1 MNMDADPGTQESRA
15 DSPSGH
21 ACVEAS
27 VFPVC
32 ATTRQ
37 TALALVV
44 ALAAV
49 TLVDTHLPDA
59 LSGQP
64 VADYAQIR
72 RDRGFGGVP
81 VEEAAEA
88 IDRRLPAQ
96 EPISIAPSISD
107 NPLFLQRFSEGLYP
121 RRITGK
127 AAHQVTL
134 AAAPAGVALAGSA
147 KLLGPPAEPKLVP
160 REHQSF
166 SRSPVRAL
174 VLFVSLLGVGLVV
187 LAGIRK
193 LAGVGGYVA
202 ALTPGWLFP
211 TAILV
216 GALTVGL
223 LWSLATW
230 THVSLPAAAIASAGL
245 AGSLGVAVAAMV
257 RLVRQGTFKTRTR
270 DLARAA
276 LCVLRQ
282 PEVVLGLGFLVF
294 AIYLIDRSPI
304 FEWDARSIWFF
315 HAKQLF
321 FSGRMLPQDAKDY
334 SWAHPG
340 YPLLY
345 PAVLSFFSS
354 FGPWDERRAAVAISV
369 LFAALSSL
377 VFMLARRTL
386 GRWPGAVFAFVPGLY
401 LFDVIV
407 TGYAD
412 SYVTLSLLIAALGFC
427 NDDTEGFGW
436 LGAFSAAMIK
446 REGFVLAFVL
456 CAAHTVISDPSRR
469 RRWSHRDQ
477 APGCRRCIRHGQAP
491 HAGAR
496 VLEPTRHHL
505 GRRPRPNLGTN
516 ARQDRTCW
524 SLVELGLRTKLATQ
538 SRRCRGL
545 AHRHGRARLHL
556 QCLYDHPRRPELA
569 PGYRP
574 GASDLA
580 RLVPAG
586 VGRGSAG
593 FSQEPVNHRP
603 AQFSGGSR
611 ELDPDPALR
620 RGIRE

>member
-1 MNMDADPGTQESRA
+1 MDADPGTQESQA
-15 DSPSGH
+15 DSLSGH

-27 VFPVC
+27 VSPVC

-64 VADYAQIR
+64 LADYAQIR

-160 REHQSF
+160 RGHQSF

-174 VLFVSLLGVGLVV
+174 VLFFSLLGVGLVV

-202 ALTPGWLFP
+202 ALTPAWLFP

-257 RLVRQGTFKTRTR
+257 RRVRQGTFKARTR

-354 FGPWDERRAAVAISV
+354 FGAWDERRAAVAMSV
-369 LFAALSSL
+369 LFATLSSL

-386 GRWPGAVFAFVPGLY
+386 GRWPGAAFAFIPGLY
-401 LFDVIV
+401 LFGVVV

-412 SYVTLSLLIAALGFC
+412 SYVTLCLLIAALGFC

-456 CAAHTVISDPSRR
+456 CAGHTVLSDPSRR
-469 RRWSHRDQ
+469 RRWS
-477 APGCRRCIRHGQAP
+477 RRALIF
-491 HAGAR
+491 AGFVPPA
-496 VLEPTRHHL
+496 LHSLWIKHL
-505 GRRPRPNLGTN
+505 GVVDEYATAKLPTQAHEFWSRLVTIWDAVRAQTWARTPAKIGLVGLLLSLVFVRNWRRSRGGSVTSLTGMAALAFTYSVFMITPADLSWHLGT
-516 ARQDRTCW
+516 ALERVISHDW
-524 SLVELGLRTKLATQ
+524 FLLALGGVLLA
-538 SRRCRGL
+538 S
-545 AHRHGRARLHL
+545 
-556 QCLYDHPRRPELA
+556 PKNP
-569 PGYRP
+569 
-574 GASDLA
+574 
-580 RLVPAG
+580 
-586 VGRGSAG
+586 
-593 FSQEPVNHRP
+593 
-603 AQFSGGSR
+603 
-611 ELDPDPALR
+611 
-620 RGIRE
+620 

>member
-386 GRWPGAVFAFVPGLY
+386 GRWPGAVFASIPVLY
-401 LFDVIV
+401 LFAPVV
-407 TGYAD
+407 GGYAD
-412 SYVTLSLLIAALGFC
+412 GYVTLCLLIAVFGFC

-469 RRWSHRDQ
+469 RRWSHR
-477 APGCRRCIRHGQAP
+477 ALIF
-491 HAGAR
+491 AGFVPPA
-496 VLEPTRHHL
+496 LQSLWIKHL
-505 GRRPRPNLGTN
+505 GVVDAYATAKLPTQAHEFWSRLVTIWDAVRAQTWARTPAKIGLVGLLLSLVFVRNWRRSRGGAVVSLTGMAALAFTYSVFMITPADLSWHLGT
-516 ARQDRTCW
+516 A
-524 SLVELGLRTKLATQ
+524 LGRVISHDWFLLAL
-538 SRRCRGL
+538 GGVLL
-545 AHRHGRARLHL
+545 AS
-556 QCLYDHPRRPELA
+556 PKNP
-569 PGYRP
+569 
-574 GASDLA
+574 
-580 RLVPAG
+580 
-586 VGRGSAG
+586 
-593 FSQEPVNHRP
+593 
-603 AQFSGGSR
+603 
-611 ELDPDPALR
+611 
-620 RGIRE
+620 